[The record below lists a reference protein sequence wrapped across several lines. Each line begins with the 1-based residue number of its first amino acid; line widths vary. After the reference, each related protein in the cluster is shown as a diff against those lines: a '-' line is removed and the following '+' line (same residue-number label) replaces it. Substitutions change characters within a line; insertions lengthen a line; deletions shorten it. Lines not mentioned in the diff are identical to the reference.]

1 MEREMRFSSVLLGL
15 VDFFTITGPALVS
28 PAVADDAATCARASG
43 DAAIAACT
51 RAIGLD
57 PKVVSLV
64 INRGI
69 AYRAMGDFDRAIAD
83 FNKAESDYCRQG
95 RCSLYGQMQVYRGR
109 GVANLYAG
117 ALANAVADFNQAIAL
132 DPKNAYPALWL
143 DIANKRSS
151 LPSRLANAVAQIDM
165 TRWPAPII
173 RLYLGQM
180 TPDAVLAAADNPNA
194 DTKSGQICEASFYT
208 GELDLQQ
215 GKKEDATR
223 LFRLAA
229 ATCPKSFVEYE
240 GAKTE
245 LKTLD
250 AAP

>member
-1 MEREMRFSSVLLGL
+1 MSGLAALLM
-15 VDFFTITGPALVS
+15 VAGPALAS
-28 PAVADDAATCARASG
+28 PSVADDAAACAKASG

-51 RAIGLD
+51 RAIALD
-57 PKVVSLV
+57 PKVVSPV

-69 AYRAMGDFDRAIAD
+69 AYRARGDFDLAIAD

-117 ALANAVADFNQAIAL
+117 ALPNAVADFNQASSL
-132 DPKNAYPALWL
+132 DPRNAYPALWL

-151 LPSRLANAVAQIDM
+151 LPSRLADAVAQIDM
-165 TRWPAPII
+165 TRWPAPVI

-180 TPDAVLAAADNPNA
+180 TPEAVLAAADNANA
-194 DTKSGQICEASFYT
+194 GQICEANFYT
-208 GELDLQQ
+208 GELELQQ

-229 ATCPKSFVEYE
+229 ATCPQSFVEHE
-240 GAKTE
+240 GAETE
-245 LKTLD
+245 LKALG
-250 AAP
+250 AAH